1 MTTRTRMYVI
11 KLNDSV
17 VYLKHTGVW
26 LPCFG
31 APCFPL
37 GGCVGCFFVCSLW
50 RVSTLHNG
58 VNGMA
63 GHPKPLAQAD
73 SWRLYRDLCEL
84 PVIVLLLY
92 RQGKCVFVT
101 PSMDAKQHLNIMCIN
116 PIWVFAPNHV
126 FSGSGAHSINGL
138 YRLEKSDFHVSIT
151 MSNSSD
157 TDPSSCITLMG
168 ISLFFWGPKRFIWFQ
183 NYTGSLVFISSIS
196 SANFLLYALSAF
208 LKCLSKIPCFIL
220 YSSRNLALICV
231 LFGHLRNSF

>member
-11 KLNDSV
+11 KLNDTV

-37 GGCVGCFFVCSLW
+37 GGWVGCFFVCSLW
-50 RVSTLHNG
+50 RMSTLHNG

-63 GHPKPLAQAD
+63 GHPKPQAQAD

-126 FSGSGAHSINGL
+126 FMPIN
-138 YRLEKSDFHVSIT
+138 
-151 MSNSSD
+151 
-157 TDPSSCITLMG
+157 
-168 ISLFFWGPKRFIWFQ
+168 
-183 NYTGSLVFISSIS
+183 
-196 SANFLLYALSAF
+196 ALD
-208 LKCLSKIPCFIL
+208 SKISKLPYIVAHTVESGFCWNRWL
-220 YSSRNLALICV
+220 DNTCWWQLQQGCMSLNLMTL
-231 LFGHLRNSF
+231 

>member
-1 MTTRTRMYVI
+1 MSHISLDPIWIIAASIRP
-11 KLNDSV
+11 NDSKV
-17 VYLKHTGVW
+17 GHNSRWSLSRVKPPRAHHNKSTCSLFSNRFWANRCFRPSWRFRYWNSLFGNE
-26 LPCFG
+26 LPIT
-31 APCFPL
+31 ATL
-37 GGCVGCFFVCSLW
+37 GGCILTTQQTWRTITTAERCFFVCSLW

-126 FSGSGAHSINGL
+126 C
-138 YRLEKSDFHVSIT
+138 T
-151 MSNSSD
+151 
-157 TDPSSCITLMG
+157 
-168 ISLFFWGPKRFIWFQ
+168 
-183 NYTGSLVFISSIS
+183 
-196 SANFLLYALSAF
+196 SANGCW
-208 LKCLSKIPCFIL
+208 CLC
-220 YSSRNLALICV
+220 LASQAISCW
-231 LFGHLRNSF
+231 